1 MKTIFVDTNSVNE
14 NGTLRIH
21 EIIVKNMGLQV
32 GEKVIAYQDSDWW
45 EAEIVFENDNWG
57 VVLNSDTYVV
67 SRERQ
72 EGHDEGYWHG
82 YYMQCARGI
91 LLWEKLNYSE
101 TEIEKIKA
109 KLGIK

>member
-1 MKTIFVDTNSVNE
+1 
-14 NGTLRIH
+14 
-21 EIIVKNMGLQV
+21 MGLQV

-72 EGHDEGYWHG
+72 EGH
-82 YYMQCARGI
+82 
-91 LLWEKLNYSE
+91 
-101 TEIEKIKA
+101 
-109 KLGIK
+109 